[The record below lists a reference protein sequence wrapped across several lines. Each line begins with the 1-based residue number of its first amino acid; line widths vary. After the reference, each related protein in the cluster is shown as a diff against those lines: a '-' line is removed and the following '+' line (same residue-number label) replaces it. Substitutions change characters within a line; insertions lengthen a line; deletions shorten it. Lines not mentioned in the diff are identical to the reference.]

1 MEFLISEKSLFVG
14 NNRTMEIVPVY
25 LSEFFLNF
33 DGNLINIG
41 QLIVLLKIV
50 IAAYT
55 LARNFS

>member
-1 MEFLISEKSLFVG
+1 MEFLISEKSLLVG
-14 NNRTMEIVPVY
+14 NNRTIKIVPVY